1 MGSRTGYKG
10 KKIGL
15 ALGGGGARG
24 LAHIGVLKV
33 LDRESIPVQI
43 IAGTSI
49 GALVGAAFA
58 GGIGP
63 EELGKTV
70 EAYLQS
76 PKFQSSAI
84 KAIEGAN
91 ARGELTLG
99 RRLQSFIR
107 NRYFLVQAMFK
118 PGLFPSEELQEIIE
132 YFVPDIMIEETKIPF
147 RAVAT
152 DLVAGAQIVFSSGSL
167 RQAVMASCAV
177 PGAIVPVKDED
188 RLLSDGGIICLIPCS
203 VVRKEGA
210 DVVIAVSVDRDICTE
225 KEFSSALSIYQRVS
239 DIMCARLKDHEL
251 AEADVVIAPEVGELH
266 WSEFS
271 QALTLLEQGEK
282 AALEKLD
289 LIRSAMPRSKRWFTL
304 KDLFSIHPKPSSSAT

>member
-1 MGSRTGYKG
+1 MGRRRGHKG

-33 LDRESIPVQI
+33 FHRENIPVHI

-58 GGIGP
+58 SGIDP
-63 EELGKTV
+63 EEMEKTV
-70 EAYLQS
+70 AAYLHS

-84 KAIEGAN
+84 KAIEDAN

-99 RRLQSFIR
+99 RKVQSFLM
-107 NRYFLVQAMFK
+107 NRFFLVQAMLK
-118 PGLFPSEELQEIIE
+118 PGLFPVKELQEIIE
-132 YFVPDIMIEETKIPF
+132 YFVPDILIEETEIPF

-152 DLVAGAQIVFSSGSL
+152 DLVAGTQIVFSRGPL

-177 PGAIVPVKDED
+177 PGAIAPVKDED

-225 KEFSSALSIYQRVS
+225 KAFATAVSIYQRVS

-251 AEADVVIAPEVGELH
+251 AEADVVIDPEVGELH

-271 QALTLLEQGEK
+271 QALTLIEEGER
-282 AALEKLD
+282 AAEEKLA
-289 LIRSAMPRSKRWFTL
+289 LIRSAAPRSKRWFTL
-304 KDLFSIHPKPSSSAT
+304 KDLFKFDQKPAR

>member
-1 MGSRTGYKG
+1 MRQKTRHKG
-10 KKIGL
+10 KRIGL

-24 LAHIGVLKV
+24 LAHIGVLRV
-33 LDRESIPVQI
+33 FERENIPVYI
-43 IAGTSI
+43 VAGTSI

-58 GGIGP
+58 SGMHP
-63 EELGKTV
+63 EEMEKTV

-84 KAIEGAN
+84 KAIEDAN

-99 RRLQSFIR
+99 RRLQSFLK

-132 YFVPDIMIEETKIPF
+132 YFIPDILIEETKIPF

-152 DLVAGAQIVFSSGSL
+152 DLVQGTQIVLSSGPL

-177 PGAIVPVKDED
+177 PGAIAPVKDED

-203 VVRKEGA
+203 VVRREGA

-225 KEFSSALSIYQRVS
+225 KEFSTALNIYQRVN

-251 AEADVVIAPEVGELH
+251 AEADVVIAPQVGELH

-271 QALTLLEQGEK
+271 QALTLVEEGERAAVDKLE
-282 AALEKLD
+282 
-289 LIRSAMPRSKRWFTL
+289 LIRSAAPCTKRWFTL
-304 KDLFSIHPKPSSSAT
+304 KDLFKFHPKPSHSAA

>member
-1 MGSRTGYKG
+1 MTEKKRHKG
-10 KKIGL
+10 KTIGL

-33 LDRESIPVQI
+33 LARENIPVHI

-58 GGIGP
+58 AGIDP
-63 EELGKTV
+63 EEMEKTV

-84 KAIEGAN
+84 KAIEDAN
-91 ARGELTLG
+91 ARGELTMG
-99 RRLQSFIR
+99 RRVQSFLR

-118 PGLFPSEELQEIIE
+118 PGLFPSEELKEIVE
-132 YFVPDIMIEETKIPF
+132 YFVPDMLIEETKIPF

-152 DLVAGAQIVFSSGSL
+152 DLIAGTQIVFSSGSL

-177 PGAIVPVKDED
+177 PGAIAPVKDED
-188 RLLSDGGIICLIPCS
+188 RLLSDGGIICLIPCT

-225 KEFSSALSIYQRVS
+225 KEFATAVSIYQRVS

-251 AEADVVIAPEVGELH
+251 AEADVVVAPEVGELH

-271 QALTLLEQGEK
+271 QALTLVEAGER
-282 AALEKLD
+282 ATVEKLD
-289 LIRSAMPRSKRWFTL
+289 LIRTTTPQSKRWFTL
-304 KDLFSIHPKPSSSAT
+304 KDLFKIHPKPSRPTT

>member
-1 MGSRTGYKG
+1 M
-10 KKIGL
+10 
-15 ALGGGGARG
+15 
-24 LAHIGVLKV
+24 AHIGVLEV
-33 LDRESIPVQI
+33 LEREEIPVQI

-49 GALVGAAFA
+49 GALVGAGYASGMA
-58 GGIGP
+58 PG
-63 EELGKTV
+63 ELRERV
-70 EAYLQS
+70 EAYLHS

-84 KAIEGAN
+84 RAVEEAN
-91 ARGELTLG
+91 ARGELSLG
-99 RRLQSFIR
+99 KRVQGFLK

-132 YFVPDIMIEETKIPF
+132 YFLPDIHIEEMKTPF

-152 DLVAGAQIVFSSGSL
+152 DLVAGTQIVFSTGSL

-177 PGAIVPVKDED
+177 PGAIAPVKDED

-203 VVRKEGA
+203 VVRKEGV

-225 KEFSSALSIYQRVS
+225 KDFSTALSVYQRVN

-251 AEADVVIAPEVGELH
+251 AEADVVIAPQVGSLH

-271 QALTLLEQGEK
+271 QALSLIDAGEK
-282 AALEKLD
+282 AAMEKLEM
-289 LIRSAMPRSKRWFTL
+289 IRTALPQSKRWFTL
-304 KDLFSIHPKPSSSAT
+304 KDLFRSHSKDRHQAM